1 MHSPWQLQ
9 EAKNRLSEVIDTA
22 LKEGAQEIT
31 RHGKKTVVV
40 ISIEEYRRL
49 KRNKQT
55 LTDFFQ
61 NSPLAEMT
69 FNRNATTSRRI
80 EL

>member
-22 LKEGAQEIT
+22 LNEGPQEII
-31 RHGKKTVVV
+31 RLGKKTVVV

-49 KRNKQT
+49 KRKQQT
-55 LTDFFQ
+55 LTDFFR
-61 NSPLAEMT
+61 NSPLAGMT
-69 FNRNATTSRRI
+69 FDRNATTSRKI